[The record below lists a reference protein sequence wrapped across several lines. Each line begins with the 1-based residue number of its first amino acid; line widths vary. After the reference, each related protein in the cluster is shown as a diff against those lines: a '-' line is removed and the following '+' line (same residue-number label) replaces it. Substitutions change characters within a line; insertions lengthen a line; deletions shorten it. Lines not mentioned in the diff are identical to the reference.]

1 MTDRLYY
8 TDPYQR
14 QFETTIV
21 AVDRT
26 DGATKVRLGQ
36 TAFYPTSGGQ
46 PFDTGRLT
54 VASTD
59 RGGDPSFCVVD
70 VQEDGHGDI
79 VHLIEA
85 TPDSMLE
92 PGRVVRGDIDWARR
106 FDHMQQHTGQHLLS
120 AAFDRLLEART
131 VGFHLGSDSCTIDLS
146 REATPQQVAAA
157 EADANRVVWD
167 DRPVQIRFVTADE
180 AARLPL
186 RKEPARHGTL
196 RLIEIDGFDL
206 SACGGTHVSRTGG
219 VGLIAVNGWERFKG
233 GQRVEFVCGG
243 RALERFRA
251 LRDHVASAVRLL
263 SVLPGDVGPA
273 IERLQSEAKEM
284 RRSAVAAQNESLRYR
299 ADELIHSTAEPFRM
313 GRAVVVSLDY
323 DAQSLKTLA
332 VHLTSGPGRVAVLLS
347 QQRPA
352 LVVVAASPDMSVD
365 AGQFLRALIARH
377 GGRGGGKS
385 DLAQGGGLDADPETI
400 LVSVR
405 QLLGLRETPA

>member
-14 QFETTIV
+14 QFETAIV
-21 AVDRT
+21 AIDRKNGIT
-26 DGATKVRLGQ
+26 TVRLGQ

-54 VASTD
+54 IATTEQ
-59 RGGDPSFCVVD
+59 GGDPGVRVVD
-70 VQEDGHGDI
+70 VQEDGDGDI
-79 VHLIEA
+79 VHVIEA
-85 TPDSMLE
+85 S
-92 PGRVVRGDIDWARR
+92 PGTALQPGQIVRGDIDWARR

-120 AAFDRLLEART
+120 AAFERLHQART
-131 VGFHLGSDSCTIDLS
+131 VSFHLGSESCTIDLS
-146 REATPQQVAAA
+146 TEATPRQIAAA
-157 EADANRVVWD
+157 EAEANRVVWD

-186 RKEPARHGTL
+186 RKEPARSGTL

-251 LRDHVASAVRLL
+251 LRDHLATAVRLL

-273 IERLQSEAKEM
+273 IERLQTEAKEL
-284 RRSAVAAQNESLRYR
+284 RRSAVAAQSESLRYR
-299 ADELIHSTAEPFRM
+299 ADELSRTAAETFPK
-313 GRAVVVSLDY
+313 GQAVVASLDC
-323 DAQSLKTLA
+323 DASSLKMLA
-332 VHLTSGPGRVAVLLS
+332 VRVTSAPGRVAVLLS
-347 QQRPA
+347 QQRPV
-352 LVVVAASPDMSVD
+352 LVVVAASSDTGVD
-365 AGQFLRALIARH
+365 AGQLLRELIGLY
-377 GGRGGGKS
+377 GGRGGGKK
-385 DLAQGGGLDADPETI
+385 DLAQGGGLDAPLEII
-400 LVSVR
+400 LTSAR
-405 QLLGLRETPA
+405 QLLGSAETG

>member
-8 TDPYQR
+8 TAPYQR
-14 QFETTIV
+14 QFDTTIV

-26 DGATKVRLGQ
+26 GGATRVRLGQ

-54 VASTD
+54 IAS
-59 RGGDPSFCVVD
+59 GDPGLRVVD
-70 VQEDGHGDI
+70 VQEDGDGDI
-79 VHLIEA
+79 IHVIEA
-85 TPDSMLE
+85 SPDTGLE
-92 PGRVVRGDIDWARR
+92 PGQVVRGDIDWARR

-120 AAFDRLLEART
+120 AAFDRLHDART
-131 VGFHLGSDSCTIDLS
+131 VSFHLGSESCTIDLS
-146 REATPQQVAAA
+146 REATLRQVAAA
-157 EADANRVVWD
+157 EAEANRVVWD
-167 DRPVQIRFVTADE
+167 DRPVQIRFVTAEE

-196 RLIEIDGFDL
+196 RLIEIEGFDL

-251 LRDHVASAVRLL
+251 HRDHVSTAVRLL
-263 SVLPGDVGPA
+263 SVLPADIGPA
-273 IERLQSEAKEM
+273 IERLQSEAKEF
-284 RRSAVAAQNESLRYR
+284 RRSAVAAQNETLRYR
-299 ADELIHSTAEPFRM
+299 ADELSRAAEPFLM

-332 VHLTSGPGRVAVLLS
+332 VHVTSGPRRVAVLLS
-347 QQRPA
+347 QQRPT
-352 LVVVAASPDMSVD
+352 LVVVAASPETGVD
-365 AGQFLRALIARH
+365 AGQLLRSLIARH

-385 DLAQGGGLDADPETI
+385 DLAQGGGLDADAGTI
-400 LVSVR
+400 LVSAR
-405 QLLGLRETPA
+405 QLLGLAEPPA